1 MAKRKNANDLP
12 KVKLNA
18 SNLKRSLRL
27 FSYIGPHKWKLAL
40 GLVFLS
46 FTGFTA
52 LLFPKL
58 MGDLIETADFTAS
71 DINQMGI
78 VLLLLFTAQ
87 AIFSFFRVI
96 LFVNVTENMLA
107 SIRKDTF
114 STLIKMPMQFY
125 SSRKVSELNSRIAA
139 DIGQI
144 QDTFTTGIAEFLRQ
158 IIIVIG
164 GVTALFFTSVKLSLL
179 MLATIPVFAIIAVF
193 FGKYIRTLSKEAQ
206 DEVANS
212 NSIASESLQGIVNV
226 KAFTNEFFE
235 MIRYNKA
242 VDSIKKIAIKGG
254 LARGA
259 FSSFIIFCIFGA
271 IVLLVWY
278 AVKLQNQDL
287 LTQSELITFILYTI
301 FVGGSIGGL
310 PIQYAQIQKAVGA
323 TERVFDIIDEETEVL
338 DVENKKSLQDQKLEG
353 NIRFEAVDFEY
364 PSRPEIPVI
373 KNLSFTVNAG
383 ETIAIVGPSGAGK
396 STIAALLLQFY
407 KPTKGELIIDGKAC
421 SEMDLYSI
429 REDMAYVQQDV
440 FLFWGSILE
449 NIQYSKPESSLEEV
463 VEAAKKA
470 NAHDFISSFPDQYE
484 TIVGERGIQ
493 LSGGQRQRIA
503 IARAV
508 LKNPSILILDEATS
522 ALDSESEHLV
532 QEALQELM
540 KGRTSFVIAHRLSTI
555 QNADQILVLE
565 NGMLLEKGTHQELLA
580 NVSGR
585 YKNLV
590 DLQLKH

>member
-1 MAKRKNANDLP
+1 MGLI
-12 KVKLNA
+12 L
-18 SNLKRSLRL
+18 
-27 FSYIGPHKWKLAL
+27 LAL
-40 GLVFLS
+40 
-46 FTGFTA
+46 FT
-52 LLFPKL
+52 
-58 MGDLIETADFTAS
+58 
-71 DINQMGI
+71 
-78 VLLLLFTAQ
+78 VQ
-87 AIFSFFRVI
+87 AVFSFFRVV

-114 STLIKMPMQFY
+114 STLIKMPMQFF

-158 IIIVIG
+158 FIIVIG
-164 GVTALFFTSVKLSLL
+164 GVVALFFTSVKLSLL
-179 MLATIPVFAIIAVF
+179 MLATIPVFAIVAVF
-193 FGKYIRTLSKEAQ
+193 FGKYIRKLSKDAQ
-206 DEVANS
+206 DEVAES
-212 NSIASESLQGIVNV
+212 NSIASESLQGIANV
-226 KAFTNEFFE
+226 KAFTNELFE
-235 MIRYNKA
+235 MIRYEKA
-242 VDSIKKIAIKGG
+242 VDSIKQIAIKGG

-301 FVGGSIGGL
+301 FVGASIGGL

-323 TERVFDIIDEETEVL
+323 TERVFDIIDEVTEP
-338 DVENKKSLQDQKLEG
+338 LQTKDTHLEKLSIKG
-353 NIRFEAVDFEY
+353 NIYFEHVDFHY
-364 PSRPEIPVI
+364 PSRPEIQVLA
-373 KNLSFTVNAG
+373 NLDFKVTAG

-407 KPTKGELIIDGKAC
+407 KPSQGRIYIDGKPC
-421 SEMDLYSI
+421 SEMDLQSI
-429 REDMAYVQQDV
+429 REEMAYVQQEV
-440 FLFWGSILE
+440 FLFGGSILE
-449 NIQYSKPESSLEEV
+449 NIQYGKPDASLDEII
-463 VEAAKKA
+463 EAAKKA
-470 NAHDFISSFPDQYE
+470 NAHQFIEAFPDQYK
-484 TIVGERGIQ
+484 TVVGERGIQ

-522 ALDSESEHLV
+522 ALDAESEHLV
-532 QEALQELM
+532 QEALQKLM

-565 NGMLLEKGTHQELLA
+565 NGKLLEKGTHQELIK
-580 NVSGR
+580 NSEGR

-590 DLQLKH
+590 ELQLQN

>member
-1 MAKRKNANDLP
+1 MAKKRNQNDLP
-12 KVKLNA
+12 KAKLNA

-27 FSYIGPHKWKLAL
+27 FKYVGPHKWKLIL

-46 FTGFTA
+46 FTGLTA

-71 DINQMGI
+71 DINRMGLI
-78 VLLLLFTAQ
+78 LLALFTVQ
-87 AIFSFFRVI
+87 AVFSFFRVV

-114 STLIKMPMQFY
+114 STLIKMPMQFF

-158 IIIVIG
+158 FIIVIG
-164 GVTALFFTSVKLSLL
+164 GVVALFFTSVKLSLL
-179 MLATIPVFAIIAVF
+179 MLATVPVFAIVAVF
-193 FGKYIRTLSKEAQ
+193 FGKYIRKLSKDAQ
-206 DEVANS
+206 DEVAES
-212 NSIASESLQGIVNV
+212 NSIASESLQGIANV
-226 KAFTNEFFE
+226 KAFTNELFE
-235 MIRYNKA
+235 MIRYEKA
-242 VDSIKKIAIKGG
+242 VDSIKQIAIKGG

-301 FVGGSIGGL
+301 FVGASIGGL

-323 TERVFDIIDEETEVL
+323 TERVFDIIDEVTEP
-338 DVENKKSLQDQKLEG
+338 LQTKDTHLEKLSIKG
-353 NIRFEAVDFEY
+353 NIYFEHVDFHY
-364 PSRPEIPVI
+364 PSRPEIQVLA
-373 KNLSFTVNAG
+373 NLDFKVTAG

-407 KPTKGELIIDGKAC
+407 KPSQGRIYIDGKPC
-421 SEMDLYSI
+421 SEMDLQSI
-429 REDMAYVQQDV
+429 REEMAYVQQEV
-440 FLFWGSILE
+440 FLFGGSILE
-449 NIQYSKPESSLEEV
+449 NIQYGKPDASLDEII
-463 VEAAKKA
+463 EAAKKA
-470 NAHDFISSFPDQYE
+470 NAHQFIEAFPDQYK
-484 TIVGERGIQ
+484 TVVGERGIQ

-522 ALDSESEHLV
+522 ALDAESEHLV
-532 QEALQELM
+532 QEALQKLM

-565 NGMLLEKGTHQELLA
+565 NGKLLEKGTHQELIK
-580 NVSGR
+580 NSEGR

-590 DLQLKH
+590 ELQLQN

>member
-1 MAKRKNANDLP
+1 MAKKRNQNDLP
-12 KVKLNA
+12 KAKLNA

-27 FSYIGPHKWKLAL
+27 FKYVGPHKWKLIL

-46 FTGFTA
+46 FTGLTA

-71 DINQMGI
+71 DINRMGLI
-78 VLLLLFTAQ
+78 LLALFTVQ
-87 AIFSFFRVI
+87 AVFSFFRVV

-114 STLIKMPMQFY
+114 STLIKMPMQFF

-158 IIIVIG
+158 FIIVIG
-164 GVTALFFTSVKLSLL
+164 GVVALFFTSVKLSLL
-179 MLATIPVFAIIAVF
+179 MLATIPVFAIVAVF
-193 FGKYIRTLSKEAQ
+193 FGKYIRKLSKDAQ
-206 DEVANS
+206 DEVAES
-212 NSIASESLQGIVNV
+212 NSIASESLQGIANV
-226 KAFTNEFFE
+226 KAFTNELFE
-235 MIRYNKA
+235 MIRYEKA
-242 VDSIKKIAIKGG
+242 VDSIKQIAIKGG

-301 FVGGSIGGL
+301 FVGASIGGL

-323 TERVFDIIDEETEVL
+323 TERVFDIIDEVTEP
-338 DVENKKSLQDQKLEG
+338 LQTKDTHLEKLSIKG
-353 NIRFEAVDFEY
+353 NIYFEHVDFHY
-364 PSRPEIPVI
+364 PSRPEIQVLA
-373 KNLSFTVNAG
+373 NLDFKVTAG

-407 KPTKGELIIDGKAC
+407 KPSQGRIYIDGKPC
-421 SEMDLYSI
+421 SEMDLQSI
-429 REDMAYVQQDV
+429 REEMAYVQQEV
-440 FLFWGSILE
+440 FLFGGSILE
-449 NIQYSKPESSLEEV
+449 NIQYGKPDASLDEII
-463 VEAAKKA
+463 EAAKKA
-470 NAHDFISSFPDQYE
+470 NAHQFIEAFPDQYK
-484 TIVGERGIQ
+484 TVVGERGIQ

-522 ALDSESEHLV
+522 ALDAESEHLV
-532 QEALQELM
+532 QEALQKLM

-565 NGMLLEKGTHQELLA
+565 NGKLLEKGTHQELIK
-580 NVSGR
+580 NSEGR

-590 DLQLKH
+590 ELQLQN